1 MTQTSTV
8 TTQPNNDDEVLEGEI
23 VEAKPQR
30 PTKLTDKVIAELCK
44 HLSEGLP
51 LSVAAPLADVHP
63 RTVQRWLNKFEN
75 DEFDEDSE
83 DAKLLMKVLKA
94 KATHRQAMIKDWIAL
109 AKETK
114 QWAGLATYLERTDPD
129 NFKRPS
135 EKKSANENVIGVL
148 EVRLHE
154 MERKQKPEL
163 GYQGS

>member
-1 MTQTSTV
+1 MTV
-8 TTQPNNDDEVLEGEI
+8 TTQPNNEEEVLEGEI
-23 VEAKPQR
+23 VEDKRRPGR
-30 PTKLTDKVIAELCK
+30 PTKLTDKTVATLCK
-44 HLSEGLP
+44 HLAAGLP
-51 LSVAAPLADVHP
+51 MSVAAPLADVHP
-63 RTVQRWLNKFEN
+63 VTVERWLRQFEA
-75 DEFDEDSE
+75 EGFDDDSE
-83 DAKLLMKVLKA
+83 DAQLLMKILKA
-94 KATHRQAMIKDWIAL
+94 KAKHRKEIIEKWIEL

-135 EKKSANENVIGVL
+135 EKTKANDNVIGVL